1 MEIILG
7 ILTTLGVILG
17 GTNVWQFIENRRY
30 RKEIAELKKIE
41 VKNGEY
47 DSQSKGLDLVE
58 KFYEK
63 VQKITDDQ
71 NVSFKAELKEIK
83 DIIDE
88 HGNMLTKIMTEQV
101 SQKEFLNGEYA
112 KWKKEHA
119 K

>member
-17 GTNVWQFIENRRY
+17 GANVWQFIENRRY
-30 RKEIAELKKIE
+30 RKEISELKKIE

-47 DSQSKGLDLVE
+47 DLQSKGLDLVE

-63 VQKITDDQ
+63 VQKVTDDY
-71 NVSFKAELKEIK
+71 NVSLKEKLKEIK
-83 DIIDE
+83 DVISE
-88 HGNMLTKIMTEQV
+88 HGNMLTEIITEQV
-101 SQKEFLNGEYA
+101 SQKEFLNGEYT
-112 KWKKEHA
+112 KWKKEHT